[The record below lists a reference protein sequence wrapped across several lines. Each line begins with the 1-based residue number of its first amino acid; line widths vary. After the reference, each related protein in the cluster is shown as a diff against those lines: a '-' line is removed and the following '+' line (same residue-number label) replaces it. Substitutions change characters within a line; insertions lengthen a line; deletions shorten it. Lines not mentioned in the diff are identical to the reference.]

1 MSQLGRLIGINKEG
15 KPIYETSKQTVASF
29 IELPPF
35 IEIKLKQSDIF
46 DYTFPNL
53 EPGYV
58 AVVCKDENIHLI
70 NILLIREDIIQ
81 KSNLMAFLA
90 SARPADNLGELI
102 YMANKNATLKNMKT
116 VCQWL
121 DQHIDFSNL
130 NHPDNKRKQYD
141 LNFLNGKDYLEV
153 MQLMH
158 LSLFLELYST
168 DWHVYNRKKELE
180 QLASEGKTI
189 EPHEQE
195 PVFLHEICANVL
207 GDMMASCKT
216 PIELQRMFP
225 QLIGDQAL
233 TTEDKYD
240 IIANDLWIHGD
251 NGVKFLLNKLRQ
263 TDKQIPEWNSSNTDR
278 IEILKE
284 FGLES
289 ESVINPVSLE
299 GENDTGIEVGD
310 NWWG

>member
-35 IEIKLKQSDIF
+35 IEIKLKQSDID

-58 AVVCKDENIHLI
+58 AVVCKDENILP
-70 NILLIREDIIQ
+70 IREDIIQ
-81 KSNLMAFLA
+81 KSNLMAFFA

-102 YMANKNATLKNMKT
+102 YMVNKNATLKNMKT

-121 DQHIDFSNL
+121 NQHIDFSNL
-130 NHPDNKRKQYD
+130 NHPDNQRKQYD

-168 DWHVYNRKKELE
+168 DWHVDNRKKELE

-195 PVFLHEICANVL
+195 PVFLHEFCANVL
-207 GDMMASCKT
+207 GDMMESCKT
-216 PIELQRMFP
+216 PTELQTMFP

-233 TTEDKYD
+233 TTEDKYN
-240 IIANDLWIHGD
+240 IIANDLLIHGD
-251 NGVKFLLNKLRQ
+251 AGVEFLLNKLRKQ
-263 TDKQIPEWNSSNTDR
+263 SGKQIPEWNSSNTDR

-289 ESVINPVSLE
+289 ESVINPVRLE
-299 GENDTGIEVGD
+299 GENDTRIEVGT